1 MSNQPCIPRI
11 SDVMEVGIFVL
22 FLILEELIGYIIL
35 SFLYSTA
42 FNNFS
47 WSFASTFVEEIELLI
62 LPFF

>member
-1 MSNQPCIPRI
+1 
-11 SDVMEVGIFVL
+11 MEVGIFVL